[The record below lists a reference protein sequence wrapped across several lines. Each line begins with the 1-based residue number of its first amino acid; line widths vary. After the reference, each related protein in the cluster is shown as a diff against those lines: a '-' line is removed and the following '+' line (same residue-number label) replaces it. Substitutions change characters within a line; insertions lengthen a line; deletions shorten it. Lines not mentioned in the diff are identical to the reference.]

1 MADSFA
7 VHQVTLLATPV
18 VIRTG
23 DFFPIPPGQSFI
35 TQLPIPP
42 ISPGQWFTTQL
53 PIPPVPVSRS
63 FRASR
68 NYLIGP
74 TVEVHLPLGL
84 SVEADALYRPVSQA
98 GLPLPSL
105 AGFQWF
111 APPLAHDYSSW
122 EFPVLGKYRL
132 NAPIV
137 RPFFDAGLSFR
148 ALASPLNR
156 YWSKAGITAG
166 VGVEGELL
174 HLRIAPEVRYTHWGK
189 DSGDARFLFA
199 SERNQAEFL
208 VGLAF

>member
-1 MADSFA
+1 MADAFA
-7 VHQVTLLATPV
+7 VHQVTLVTTPV
-18 VIRTG
+18 IIRTG
-23 DFFPIPPGQSFI
+23 DFLPLPPGQSFA
-35 TQLPIPP
+35 
-42 ISPGQWFTTQL
+42 TQL
-53 PIPPVPVSRS
+53 PIPPVIPSQLFPTQLPFPPVAGSRS

-105 AGFQWF
+105 PGFQWF
-111 APPLAHDYSSW
+111 APPVAHDYSCW

-132 NAPIV
+132 NT
-137 RPFFDAGLSFR
+137 PFVKPFLGVGPSFR
-148 ALASPLNR
+148 ALASPLNH

-166 VGVEGELL
+166 LGVEGELL

-189 DSGDARFLFA
+189 DSGGARFLFA